1 MLRFIDTHNHV
12 GVAPISWDLNLLAE
26 KLSQSGIRCGVIT
39 AGGVDDF
46 EAAAD
51 TARKLGWGY
60 CVGLHP
66 MYIRD
71 QYQDDLLALRSFVQS
86 HLHDPYLV
94 GIGEIGLD
102 FYVPGLDRDRQLSV
116 LHEELQLAAD
126 AALTVSVHSRR
137 ALYKVMEVL
146 SFYPGLKVVL
156 HAFAG
161 SLEEVRQAEKRGYFL
176 GVGGAV
182 TYEGSKR
189 VRAVAKEAAP
199 DSLVLETDAPDM
211 APAFAAAQGSDPT
224 FLPRYLDVIAQLRS
238 QTPENLAEVIFENS
252 LRAFPKLLGVI
263 EGRKNFVANP

>member
-12 GVAPISWDLNLLAE
+12 GVAPISWDLPLLADQ
-26 KLSQSGIRCGVIT
+26 LTQAGVWGGVIT

-71 QYQDDLLALRSFVQS
+71 QYRWDLDELRRFVLS
-86 HLHDPYLV
+86 HRDDPYLI

-102 FYVPGLDRDRQLSV
+102 FYVPGLDRARQLTV
-116 LHEELQLAAD
+116 LQEELQLAAD
-126 AALTVSVHSRR
+126 AGLTVSVHSRR

-146 SFYPGLKVVL
+146 SFYPSLKVVL

-189 VRAVAKEAAP
+189 VRAAAKEV
-199 DSLVLETDAPDM
+199 SLERLVLETDAPDM
-211 APAFAAAQGSDPT
+211 APAFAAGLHSDPT
-224 FLPRYLDVIAQLRS
+224 FLSRYLETIAALRG
-238 QTPENLAEVIFENS
+238 QNKELLGEAIYENS
-252 LRAFPKLLGVI
+252 LRAFPKLRCVI
-263 EGRKNFVANP
+263 ESRKNFVANP